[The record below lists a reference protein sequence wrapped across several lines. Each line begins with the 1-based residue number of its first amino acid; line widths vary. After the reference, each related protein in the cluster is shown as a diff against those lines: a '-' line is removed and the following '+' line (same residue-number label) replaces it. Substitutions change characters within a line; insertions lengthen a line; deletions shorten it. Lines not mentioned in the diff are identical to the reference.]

1 MARMTTWL
9 WVALAGAVL
18 QLVALG
24 SDFYTV
30 KGDNGPEP
38 KDAWL
43 GIPHAS
49 DLILI
54 SALVAIALVAL
65 TAAGRNPLRGRKAGL
80 TIGIVGLLASLQ
92 LGYRMIAPP
101 FGGTLDGSQ
110 TISLFGSC
118 QWYCAPSDAVDAKL
132 LTGIWIGLAGCV
144 LVALSGFLHA
154 FSRTARETPA
164 QPTVA
169 ATQPGMTPWLG
180 LAAIGSVAQFVFG
193 FTFFIT
199 YTTKA
204 TGGGK
209 AIWSGWIPTPHTS
222 SLVLAISVI
231 VLMLV
236 RAASRRR
243 SPLSPSAVGAVIA
256 ALGFVAGVR
265 ILYRLI
271 EPPFGSDGTTI
282 GVAGYLSVAGAAL
295 VVIAGIVQAQTTRE
309 PAPEPERTPE
319 AVAGPI

>member
-9 WVALAGAVL
+9 WVALAGAAL

-30 KGDNGPEP
+30 KGEA

-49 DLILI
+49 DLILL
-54 SALVAIALVAL
+54 SAIVAIALIAL
-65 TAAGRNPLRGRKAGL
+65 TAAGRNPVRGRNVGL
-80 TIGIVGLLASLQ
+80 AIGIFGLLASLQ

-101 FGGTLDGSQ
+101 FNGSIDGST

-118 QWYCAPSDAVDAKL
+118 QWYCAPSEAADADL
-132 LTGIWIGLAGCV
+132 LTGIFIGIAGCV

-154 FSRTARETPA
+154 FSSRARETPA
-164 QPTVA
+164 RPTVA

-180 LAAIGSVAQFVFG
+180 IAGIGAVAQFVFG
-193 FTFFIT
+193 FTFFTTYIT
-199 YTTKA
+199 EAK
-204 TGGGK
+204 GGGK

-231 VLMLV
+231 VLLLV
-236 RAASRRR
+236 RAAGRER
-243 SPLSPSAVGAVIA
+243 SPLSPSALGGMIAV
-256 ALGFVAGVR
+256 LGFVAGAR
-265 ILYRLI
+265 ISYRLV
-271 EPPFGSDGTTI
+271 EPPFGPGGAEI
-282 GVAGYLSVAGAAL
+282 GLAGYLSVVGAL
-295 VVIAGIVQAQTTRE
+295 VVVIAGIVQAQSHRE
-309 PAPEPERTPE
+309 PGRAPEP
-319 AVAGPI
+319 AGST